1 MYCRKCGKAI
11 PDEQEYCDECRKLDI
26 VAGNDT
32 GYSSKSGFAVALVAA
47 IIAATAAA
55 ITPFA
60 NGLLSPIAEKVGIVL
75 SVIIALVYLGS
86 IVPSIVMGVRSV
98 RKFVVCSRE
107 NKPKPVSTLV
117 LGIVALALS
126 LWVIVS
132 VSAAVKTVLSASA
145 IELPLF

>member
-1 MYCRKCGKAI
+1 MYCRKCGKAV
-11 PDEQEYCDECRKLDI
+11 PDDQEYCDECRKLDI

-32 GYSSKSGFAVALVAA
+32 GDSPKSGFAVALVAA
-47 IIAATAAA
+47 IIAAAAAA

-60 NGLLSPIAEKVGIVL
+60 NGLLSAVAENVHVVL

-86 IVPSIVMGVRSV
+86 IVPSIVMGIRSV
-98 RKFVVCSRE
+98 RTFVVRSRE

-126 LWVIVS
+126 LWVIVT
-132 VSAAVKTVLSASA
+132 VSAAVKTALSASA
-145 IELPLF
+145 TELFLF